1 MYWLQCFCKAF
12 ILLWPVLRINNAK
25 SYKSRQK
32 YHNQMERI
40 QHLIDKLVQQQNN
53 GETAAQLLTTVHLLH
68 QELVGH
74 QQSTQTTTNSKVVV
88 MMPGNISIKPIEA
101 VANKPTETKVI
112 NDLPKLEIPEQDK
125 RFIPAERISLPVEAV
140 KESAEIKKDD
150 RLETY
155 SLPKLVVETKTVEAP
170 KPVEKS
176 PEPKELFSLHFD
188 EMQEAPTLMQHSIRE
203 KEIHEV
209 IAEKKESLNDKL
221 KQEKL
226 ELGNTLKEAP
236 IKDLRKGIG
245 VNDKFLFINELFRGD
260 EDMYERSI
268 KTINGFRILPEAE
281 YWMNRELKV
290 KLGWNDNKDTV
301 QHFYGVV
308 RRRFS

>member
-1 MYWLQCFCKAF
+1 
-12 ILLWPVLRINNAK
+12 
-25 SYKSRQK
+25 
-32 YHNQMERI
+32 MERI
-40 QHLIDKLVQQQNN
+40 QHLIDKLTQQKNN
-53 GETAAQLLTTVHLLH
+53 GESAAQLLITVQLLH
-68 QELVGH
+68 QELIG
-74 QQSTQTTTNSKVVV
+74 QQQTKLTSGKSKVAVV
-88 MMPGNISIKPIEA
+88 MPANNIAREFELPGLMEKSTLLKE
-101 VANKPTETKVI
+101 ETKTRQS
-112 NDLPKLEIPEQDK
+112 IPEEYK
-125 RFIPAERISLPVEAV
+125 RFLPAETPPVFVQEK
-140 KESAEIKKDD
+140 KEETKNIPVNQIEKNERPEI
-150 RLETY
+150 Y
-155 SLPKLVVETKTVEAP
+155 SLPKPVVETKPV
-170 KPVEKS
+170 VEKTQ
-176 PEPKELFSLHFD
+176 EPTELFPLHFE
-188 EMQEAPTLMQHSIRE
+188 EMEDAPTLVQHLRRE

-209 IAEKKESLNDKL
+209 IVEKKESFNDKL

-290 KLGWNDNKDTV
+290 KLGWNDSKDTV

>member
-1 MYWLQCFCKAF
+1 
-12 ILLWPVLRINNAK
+12 
-25 SYKSRQK
+25 
-32 YHNQMERI
+32 MERI
-40 QHLIDKLVQQQNN
+40 QHLIDKLMQQKNK
-53 GETAAQLLTTVHLLH
+53 GESAAQLLITVQLLH
-68 QELVGH
+68 QELIG
-74 QQSTQTTTNSKVVV
+74 QQQTKLTSGKSKVAVV
-88 MMPGNISIKPIEA
+88 MPVNNIVREFASPGLMEKSPLLKEEIKTRQSIPEEYKRFLPAETPP
-101 VANKPTETKVI
+101 VFVQEKKEETKNIPVNQI
-112 NDLPKLEIPEQDK
+112 EKNERPEI
-125 RFIPAERISLPVEAV
+125 
-140 KESAEIKKDD
+140 
-150 RLETY
+150 Y
-155 SLPKLVVETKTVEAP
+155 SLPKPVVETKPV
-170 KPVEKS
+170 VEKTQ
-176 PEPKELFSLHFD
+176 EPTELFPLHFE
-188 EMQEAPTLMQHSIRE
+188 EMEDAPTLVQHLRRE

-209 IAEKKESLNDKL
+209 IAEKKESFNDKL

-290 KLGWNDNKDTV
+290 KLGWNDSKDTV